1 MPQNPLVPR
10 PGGSSSSLNITTNKV
25 VKASPGTVMRV
36 VVLQAAT
43 AGAFGVYDAA
53 TVGGISAANSIYQVS
68 ANWPAAGTVITL
80 EFPCQ
85 SGIVVQPGTGG
96 AVSVSFS

>member
-10 PGGSSSSLNITTNKV
+10 AGGSLSALNVNANKV

-43 AGAFGVYDAA
+43 AGAFGIYDAA
-53 TVGGISAANSIYQVS
+53 TLPGMTAANSIYQVS
-68 ANWPAAGTVITL
+68 ANWPPAGTVITL

-85 SGIVVQPGTGG
+85 NGIAVQPGTGG